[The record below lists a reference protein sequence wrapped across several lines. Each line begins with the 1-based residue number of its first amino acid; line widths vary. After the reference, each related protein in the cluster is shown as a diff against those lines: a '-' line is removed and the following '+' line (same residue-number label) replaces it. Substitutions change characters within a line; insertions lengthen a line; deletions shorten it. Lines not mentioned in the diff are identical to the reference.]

1 MKKIL
6 AALLFSLFSQIVF
19 ADGYAGIGIGL
30 VEPCRTKYQPSFSGG
45 DCISPN
51 LDVHGLFGR
60 EINRYF
66 AIEGTIDAAFS
77 AGTAFDFIVD
87 ADNEENFF
95 FDSSTTTDRWAMV
108 NVGIHAFGFLPL
120 SDSVRLFGGPSLAA
134 SIVNFDYD
142 VKYFGN
148 GEYNDY
154 SSSSTEFGLSYGWAA
169 GIDFGMTAGSFMRL
183 QWQNWR
189 SLDADIA
196 TGSEFNANA
205 LTFSWVGRF

>member
-6 AALLFSLFSQIVF
+6 AAVLFSLCSQIVL

-51 LDVHGLFGR
+51 LDVHGFFGR
-60 EINRYF
+60 EINPYF
-66 AIEGTIDAAFS
+66 AIEGSIDAAFS
-77 AGTAFDFIVD
+77 AGSAFDFIVD
-87 ADNEENFF
+87 ADNEDNFF
-95 FDSSTTTDRWAMV
+95 FDSDYTSNRWAMANFGV
-108 NVGIHAFGFLPL
+108 HAFGFLPL
-120 SDSVRLFGGPSLAA
+120 SSSVRLFGGPSLAV

-148 GEYNDY
+148 GD
-154 SSSSTEFGLSYGWAA
+154 SDAHSSTEFGLNYGWAA
-169 GIDFGMTAGSFMRL
+169 GIDFGRTQSSFMRL

-189 SLDADIA
+189 SLDADIG
-196 TGSEFNANA
+196 TGSEFNSNA
-205 LTFSWVGRF
+205 LTFNWVGYF

>member
-1 MKKIL
+1 MKKNHLIFLLLWL
-6 AALLFSLFSQIVF
+6 ASQAF
-19 ADGYAGIGIGL
+19 AEDYVGIGIGL
-30 VEPCRTKYQPSFSGG
+30 VEPCRTKYEPSFSGG

-60 EINRYF
+60 QINKYF

-77 AGTAFDFIVD
+77 AGTAFDFIVNASD
-87 ADNEENFF
+87 EESFF
-95 FDSSTTTDRWAMV
+95 YDPGVTTDRWAMV
-108 NVGIHAFGFLPL
+108 NFGVHAFGFLPL
-120 SDSVRLFGGPSLAA
+120 SESVRLFGGPSLAA

-148 GEYNDY
+148 GETHGY
-154 SSSSTEFGLSYGWAA
+154 STSSTEFGLNYGWAG
-169 GIDFGMTAGSFMRL
+169 GIDFGMTSGSFMRL

-196 TGSEFNANA
+196 TGSEFNSNA

>member
-6 AALLFSLFSQIVF
+6 VVFLFSLLSKM
-19 ADGYAGIGIGL
+19 AYAEDYAGIGIGL

-51 LDVHGLFGR
+51 LDVHGLFGHQ
-60 EINRYF
+60 INPYF
-66 AIEGTIDAAFS
+66 ALEGSIDAAFS
-77 AGTAFDFIVD
+77 AGSAFDFIVNASD
-87 ADNEENFF
+87 EESFF
-95 FDSSTTTDRWAMV
+95 YDPGVTTNRWAMV
-108 NVGIHAFGFLPL
+108 NIGVHAFGFLPL
-120 SDSVRLFGGPSLAA
+120 SSSVRLFGGPSLAA

-148 GEYNDY
+148 GKYDNY

-169 GIDFGMTAGSFMRL
+169 GIDFGRTAESFMRV

-196 TGSEFNANA
+196 TGSEFNSNA
-205 LTFSWVGRF
+205 LTFNWVGRF

>member
-6 AALLFSLFSQIVF
+6 AALLFSFFSHIAF
-19 ADGYAGIGIGL
+19 AEDYAGIGIGL

-51 LDVHGLFGR
+51 LDIHGLFGR
-60 EINRYF
+60 EINQYF
-66 AIEGTIDAAFS
+66 AIEGTIDAAIG
-77 AGTAFDFIVD
+77 AGTVFDFIVD
-87 ADNEENFF
+87 SSDEESFF
-95 FDSSTTTDRWAMV
+95 YDPYVTTDRWAMV
-108 NVGIHAFGFLPL
+108 NFGVHAFGFLPL
-120 SDSVRLFGGPSLAA
+120 SSSVRLFGGPSLAA

-148 GEYNDY
+148 GD
-154 SSSSTEFGLSYGWAA
+154 SDSHSSTEFGLNYGWAA
-169 GIDFGMTAGSFMRL
+169 GIDFGMTSGSFMRL

-196 TGSEFNANA
+196 TGSEFNSNA